1 MVSLAD
7 PAAHLDLRINHL
19 RAIANSL
26 STILFAQRLDVDGLS
41 FALGAIVDHIRQR
54 KEHIVKRAEQVGI
67 AADPEGLRD
76 ALGDTPSRTTPRQEP
91 RAVACAIAQK
101 RHRRH
106 ADRCDHQLAFL
117 SVRHWQPII
126 TDDLRYEMILSHM
139 HAVKSWTRDRSAK
152 AHFSGTIMRVE
163 R

>member
-19 RAIANSL
+19 RVIANGL
-26 STILFAQRLDVDGLS
+26 SAIFFAQRLDVDGLS
-41 FALGAIVDHIRQR
+41 SALSAIIDHIWQR
-54 KEHIVKRAEQVGI
+54 KERIVKRAEQVGI

-76 ALGDTPSRTTPRQEP
+76 APGDTPARTGSCKDA
-91 RAVACAIAQK
+91 RAITGPIAQK